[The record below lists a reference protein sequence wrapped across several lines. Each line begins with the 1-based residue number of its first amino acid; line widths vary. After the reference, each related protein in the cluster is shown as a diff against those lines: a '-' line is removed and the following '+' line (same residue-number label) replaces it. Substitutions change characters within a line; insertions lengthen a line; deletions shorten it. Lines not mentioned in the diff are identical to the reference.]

1 MTEDL
6 IVLQYAKRF
15 YFIEYYA
22 LLLGAINK
30 YSIVSQAQ
38 KEFIYQKNSH
48 YLGLSRYRKISSNNE
63 DGTLLKS
70 KDKYEYTFSQ
80 VLLECKNFNLV
91 EENKQL
97 KNLSLTIDGE
107 KLLEAYRT
115 NKTQYKE
122 ILLQLM
128 ERKYTAFSYLLDKIY
143 KISPKKSG
151 LIIFPNYSPN
161 DLGFTK
167 SEFLTVETVHQY
179 IEKYE
184 QRIVDDIKKYINQ
197 NYEVTNETLEL
208 ITELKD
214 KGYISDK
221 LSDEFNLKKYNAVVR
236 KTQVFWRNRLLKFYG
251 ISSRWQSFEI
261 WIYRAKQLGIL
272 NTTPFYPDFLG
283 QIIYPVA
290 IITKKEFLNN
300 TNYKL
305 VMNYKNEKFLYKRNV
320 QWETIEND
328 FFNELWNVYSEL
340 KKRNRINFLSL
351 HNIKEIVCY
360 NLKISYEQF
369 SEFLNIA
376 YEKSLNGNTSYSI
389 SLEADKLP
397 EETNAIYIKREPIF
411 VNGKNRNIISLS
423 YKGKDNEQIHK

>member
-1 MTEDL
+1 MSEDL

-22 LLLGAINK
+22 LLLEAINK
-30 YSIVSQAQ
+30 YSIVAQAQ
-38 KEFIYQKNSH
+38 TEFIYQKNSH
-48 YLGLSRYRKISSNNE
+48 YLGLSRYRKISSNIE

-70 KDKYEYTFSQ
+70 KDQYEYTFSQ

-91 EENKQL
+91 QEDKQTKTL
-97 KNLSLTIDGE
+97 LLTIDGS
-107 KLLEAYRT
+107 KLLTAYKN
-115 NKTQYKE
+115 NKLQYKE

-128 ERKYTAFSYLLDKIY
+128 ERKYNAFSYLLDKFY

-161 DLGFTK
+161 DLGFSK
-167 SEFLTVETVHQY
+167 SEFLTVGIVHKY
-179 IEKYE
+179 IRKYE
-184 QRIVDDIKKYINQ
+184 QRIVDDVKKYINQ
-197 NYEVTNETLEL
+197 NYKITNETSEL
-208 ITELKD
+208 IAELKD
-214 KGYISDK
+214 KNYISDNFQE
-221 LSDEFNLKKYNAVVR
+221 SFNLKKYNAVVR
-236 KTQVFWRNRLLKFYG
+236 KTQIFWRNRLLNFYG
-251 ISSRWQSFEI
+251 INSRWQSFEI

-283 QIIYPVA
+283 QIIYPVSV
-290 IITKKEFLNN
+290 ITTKELINKPDYRFVL
-300 TNYKL
+300 
-305 VMNYKNEKFLYKRNV
+305 NYKNEKYLYKREV
-320 QWETIEND
+320 QWERIEND
-328 FFNELWNVYSEL
+328 FFNELWNVYTEL

-369 SEFLNIA
+369 SEFLNKA
-376 YEKSLNGNTSYSI
+376 YEKSLNSNTSYTI

-411 VNGKNRNIISLS
+411 INGKNRNIISLS
-423 YKGKDNEQIHK
+423 YRGQENE